1 MTPRSADSASSTR
14 LIKPLGIAAL
24 VIAFAIAFLLGTED
38 FQTYLSKERRLI
50 EAGEVLVKALETY
63 RDASPGSAKDFP
75 TELNDLLHDPR
86 MLADKG
92 YLSTLPVDPLTKKQ
106 EWGVIRNK
114 LNQVVGVRSLS
125 NESPTI
131 YAKILSFRGGEK
143 YSEGLALGHWKFTAE

>member
-1 MTPRSADSASSTR
+1 MNARSADSTQSNR

-24 VIAFAIAFLLGTED
+24 VVAFGIAFLLGTED

-131 YAKILSFRGGEK
+131 YAKILSFRGGAK
-143 YSEGLALGHWKFTAE
+143 YSDWKFMAE

>member
-1 MTPRSADSASSTR
+1 MNARSADSNKSSR
-14 LIKPLGIAAL
+14 LIKPRGIAVL
-24 VIAFAIAFLLGTED
+24 VIAFGIAFLLGTED

-50 EAGEVLVKALETY
+50 EAGEVLSNALQSY

-75 TELNDLLHDPR
+75 TNLHDLLHDPR

-106 EWGVIRNK
+106 EWAVIRNK
-114 LNQVVGVRSLS
+114 LNQVVGVHSLS
-125 NESPTI
+125 YESPTI

-143 YSEGLALGHWKFTAE
+143 YSDWKFMAE

>member
-1 MTPRSADSASSTR
+1 M
-14 LIKPLGIAAL
+14 
-24 VIAFAIAFLLGTED
+24 
-38 FQTYLSKERRLI
+38 
-50 EAGEVLVKALETY
+50 LVKALETY

-86 MLADKG
+86 MLTDKG

-131 YAKILSFRGGEK
+131 YAKILSFRGGERH
-143 YSEGLALGHWKFTAE
+143 SEGLALGHWKFTAE

>member
-1 MTPRSADSASSTR
+1 MTTRSTNSASSTR
-14 LIKPLGIAAL
+14 LVKPLGIAAL

-50 EAGEVLVKALETY
+50 EAGEALAKALQIY

-75 TELNDLLHDPR
+75 TELSDLLHDPR

-92 YLSTLPVDPLTKKQ
+92 YLNTLPVDPLTKKQ

-131 YAKILSFRGGEK
+131 YAKILSFRGGAK
-143 YSEGLALGHWKFTAE
+143 YSDWKFTAD

>member
-1 MTPRSADSASSTR
+1 M
-14 LIKPLGIAAL
+14 
-24 VIAFAIAFLLGTED
+24 
-38 FQTYLSKERRLI
+38 
-50 EAGEVLVKALETY
+50 EAGELLVKALETY

-92 YLSTLPVDPLTKKQ
+92 YLSTWPVDPLTKKQ

-131 YAKILSFRGGEK
+131 YAKILSFRGGAK
-143 YSEGLALGHWKFTAE
+143 YSEGLALGHWKFTAD